1 MEAKLKQNNWILV
14 FSSVI
19 ILFLYLGYRGL
30 WTCEGRWAEVTREML
45 LTHDF
50 FHPTINGS
58 PYFDKPLLTYWI
70 IAIVSWITG
79 HLNELSVRIPS
90 AVAGLV
96 ALFATYSLGKRLWSK
111 QIALISCWF
120 LLTTYG
126 FLFWARTGT
135 ADMENMAAVILA
147 VSFYWARRET
157 PSFSDFL
164 IFYLICLIGSLFK
177 GLTAFVCPIL
187 AILPDIL
194 LSKKIKKYLNFSNIA
209 ALIIAA
215 IIYLAPFIYA
225 ALTSKGYK
233 ENGLFMVFRE
243 NIERYI
249 HPFDHRLPF
258 YCYIYYLPMLMI
270 PWVPL
275 WIGALI
281 KKIKEWKNLNYSD
294 KWVLLACALIFIFFT
309 LSGSRRSYYILPI
322 LPFCCLITASAI
334 VDAFKDRS
342 TIIEIA
348 ELCQVVVLA
357 IIAVSCALSPFIWP
371 ILKSHYSFVATAY
384 LKASTLIIGILS
396 IIAILA
402 YILLPDMLGNIFS
415 LPGRISA
422 MIICS
427 LIIMAGFFIWE
438 TNAIEAYRTQKPF
451 ALSLKVYSQGIPS
464 YDTAFY
470 KKVSA
475 NVIFYLDLPKPVTVL
490 HSIEETKAF
499 LKLKDENR
507 VFVIRRRDYYKI
519 YKFLSKN
526 LKETPDIEEQV
537 FPWDKNPG
545 KKLMAWYLPN
555 NS

>member
-1 MEAKLKQNNWILV
+1 MEAKLKQNRWILI
-14 FSSVI
+14 FSAFI
-19 ILFLYLGYRGL
+19 ILFLYLGYRAL

-58 PYFDKPLLTYWI
+58 PYFDKPLLTYWVI
-70 IAIVSWITG
+70 CITAWITG

-90 AVAGLV
+90 AIAGLI
-96 ALFATYSLGKRLWSK
+96 ALWATYSLGKRLWSK
-111 QIALISCWF
+111 QVALISCWI

-147 VSFYWARRET
+147 VSFYWTRRENPT
-157 PSFSDFL
+157 FSDFL
-164 IFYLICLIGSLFK
+164 IFYLICFVGSLFK
-177 GLTAFVCPIL
+177 GLTAFVCPVL
-187 AILPDIL
+187 AILPDVI
-194 LSKKIKKYLNFSNIA
+194 LSKRIKKYLSISNVVA
-209 ALIIAA
+209 FIIAL

-225 ALTSKGYK
+225 AVTSQGYK

-258 YCYIYYLPMLMI
+258 YCYTYYLPMLMI

-281 KKIKEWKNLNYSD
+281 KKVKDWKTISYSD
-294 KWVLLACALIFIFFT
+294 KWLLLVCAMIFIFFT

-322 LPFCCLITASAI
+322 LPFCCLLTASAVVDSLKLRSSIMEVAEICELIILAFIAI
-334 VDAFKDRS
+334 VCAF
-342 TIIEIA
+342 
-348 ELCQVVVLA
+348 
-357 IIAVSCALSPFIWP
+357 SPFIWP
-371 ILKSHYSFVATAY
+371 ILNNHYGFVATAY
-384 LKASTLIIGILS
+384 LKTATLVIGVLA
-396 IIAILA
+396 IIALLA
-402 YILLPDMLGNIFS
+402 YILLADMISNIFGLAGKISS
-415 LPGRISA
+415 L
-422 MIICS
+422 IICS
-427 LIIMAGFFIWE
+427 VIVMAGFFIWQ

-451 ALSLKVYSQGIPS
+451 ALSLKVYAQGIPS

-475 NVIFYLDLPKPVTVL
+475 NVIFYLSLPKPVTVL
-490 HSIEETKAF
+490 HSIKETKAF
-499 LKLKDENR
+499 LGLKGENR

-519 YKFLSKN
+519 YKFLSSK

-537 FPWDKNPG
+537 FPWDKNSG
-545 KKLMAWYLPN
+545 KKFMAWYLP
-555 NS
+555 SQ